1 MAGVKA
7 PNNITPF
14 VNAVANQSPNGAT
27 ASPTSYASGRVKD
40 VILDDTHPLFEEF
53 GGWNGI
59 GTILYEDITI
69 PGNTAAAKPYF
80 GNIKYIPV
88 LEEIVWLVA
97 LPSTEMGGDALRNGI
112 STLTNQYYICP
123 VSLWNHPHH
132 NAYPTFPDRL
142 PESQQKDYQ
151 QTQAGSVRRVTD
163 QSTEI
168 ELGSTF
174 LERAGVHP
182 LQPYQG
188 DLIYEGRWGNSIR
201 IGSTVT
207 TKTLPKVSLNN
218 WSTVGLTGDPIT
230 IIRNGQGTQSDE
242 GWIPVTEDI
251 NNDEASIYL
260 ASTQKIPLKASST
273 NYFSYKN
280 NAPQAPNQYAGKQV
294 IINSGRL
301 VFNTTDDH
309 LLLSSNKSINLN
321 AVEGVNIDTPT
332 VIFQSGNVYIG
343 SKSASEPLLLGNQT
357 VNLLNQLISNLSGFA
372 AVCSTSIVKVEPDAL
387 SRMNIAATQ
396 LVSSLNALQANL
408 NNLKSKYNYTV

>member
-14 VNAVANQSPNGAT
+14 VNAVANQAPNGAT

-97 LPSTEMGGDALRNGI
+97 LPSTEMGGNALRNGI

-201 IGSTVT
+201 FGSTV
-207 TKTLPKVSLNN
+207 NN
-218 WSTVGLTGDPIT
+218 SSIKNTWSKSGENGDPIT
-230 IIRNGQGTQSDE
+230 IIRNGQHEDGKDPWVPQ
-242 GWIPVTEDI
+242 VEDI
-251 NNDEASIYL
+251 NKDKSSIYL
-260 ASTQKIPLKASST
+260 TSTQNIPIEPSSFKT
-273 NYFSYKN
+273 KSYD
-280 NAPQAPNQYAGKQV
+280 NAPTNPSRFAGEQ
-294 IINSGRL
+294 IILNSGRL
-301 VFNTTDDH
+301 FFNSKTDSI
-309 LLLSSNKSINLN
+309 LFSSADTINLN
-321 AVEGVNIDTPT
+321 AVNSVNIDAPKT
-332 VIFQSGNVYIG
+332 VIQSDEV
-343 SKSASEPLLLGNQT
+343 LLGDKNAKESVILGDKFLSDLQK
-357 VNLLNQLISNLSGFA
+357 LLISL
-372 AVCSTSIVKVEPDAL
+372 TTLTQAL
-387 SRMNIAATQ
+387 STPIGTPIPFVPNMVIPAPAIDAKIKAQNM
-396 LVSSLNALQANL
+396 LNKIERY
-408 NNLKSKYNYTV
+408 KSKVSKTK